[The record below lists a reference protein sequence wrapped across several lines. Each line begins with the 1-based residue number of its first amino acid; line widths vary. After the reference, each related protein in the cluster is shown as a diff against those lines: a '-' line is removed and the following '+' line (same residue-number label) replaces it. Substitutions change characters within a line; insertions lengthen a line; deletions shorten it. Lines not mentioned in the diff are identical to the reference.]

1 MSIFYCNKSVNT
13 ERETV
18 GEWENPLYQA
28 VRENRLTASNCGT
41 VIKHRSTKPDNLV
54 KTIMG
59 INYAQS
65 EAINYVKIKE
75 SVAFQRFAA
84 SRPQAKIQKS
94 GIFIDETYGYLAA
107 SPDGNTTDPLG
118 FWGIHNRY
126 GLEFFMSKSI
136 DVYLKEIIVQYK
148 MNDHLTL
155 SLLISILRRN
165 FDSIISFLRT
175 IL

>member
-1 MSIFYCNKSVNT
+1 MQILLQQIRNT

-18 GEWENPLYQA
+18 GEWEKNPLYQA

-41 VIKHRSTKPDNLV
+41 VIKRRSSTKPDNLV
-54 KTIMG
+54 KTLMG

-75 SVAFQRFAA
+75 SVAFQRFAV

-107 SPDGNTTDPLG
+107 SPDG
-118 FWGIHNRY
+118 
-126 GLEFFMSKSI
+126 KS
-136 DVYLKEIIVQYK
+136 
-148 MNDHLTL
+148 MFT
-155 SLLISILRRN
+155 
-165 FDSIISFLRT
+165 
-175 IL
+175 

>member
-1 MSIFYCNKSVNT
+1 MQILLQQIRNT

-18 GEWENPLYQA
+18 GEWEKNPLYQA

-41 VIKHRSTKPDNLV
+41 VIKRRSSTKPDNLV
-54 KTIMG
+54 KTLMG

-107 SPDGNTTDPLG
+107 SPDGKY
-118 FWGIHNRY
+118 F
-126 GLEFFMSKSI
+126 
-136 DVYLKEIIVQYK
+136 
-148 MNDHLTL
+148 
-155 SLLISILRRN
+155 
-165 FDSIISFLRT
+165 
-175 IL
+175 